1 MDSDEVNQS
10 HEHMVDDWLH
20 QLGKYNTW
28 GIEKLASKYR
38 NGDKCTCVKM
48 NNGSFNWCFKV
59 EFDDG
64 TKWAVRFPVAGNVM
78 FPEEKVQRE
87 VAVMKFLKQN
97 TFVPVPGVIAYG
109 MAADNHDPG
118 MGLFIIEEWIDG
130 VPLSTLMEEH
140 PRPSWGPIL
149 RKDIS
154 DDTLYKIYRQIA
166 KILLELS
173 MHNFDKIGAP
183 SLVENEDGSNF
194 WQVTAAPMTQKMN
207 EIQRSGYV
215 QVDDHLSKPFQ
226 SVTKYA
232 GSLVQQNI
240 THLREQ
246 RNSIDD
252 ADDARR
258 KYLLRN
264 RVKSLA
270 PHFVAEKYDS
280 GPFKLICDDFRPGNI
295 LVNEETLE
303 IVSVIDWEWA
313 YAGPYQ
319 FLYSPPSWLI
329 LENPTS

>member
-149 RKDIS
+149 HLCFVIGDKFFLEILPKKPTDSYSLEILAPAARFTILSSSEEKHDKS
-154 DDTLYKIYRQIA
+154 RVQRVLKNTL
-166 KILLELS
+166 
-173 MHNFDKIGAP
+173 NFHP
-183 SLVENEDGSNF
+183 H
-194 WQVTAAPMTQKMN
+194 
-207 EIQRSGYV
+207 RSGP
-215 QVDDHLSKPFQ
+215 SKECISFRRDLASDTPDLIVGIGSGTPFDIWIW
-226 SVTKYA
+226 SEDVLTYLGA
-232 GSLVQQNI
+232 SSSTRSIQQ
-240 THLREQ
+240 L
-246 RNSIDD
+246 
-252 ADDARR
+252 
-258 KYLLRN
+258 K
-264 RVKSLA
+264 
-270 PHFVAEKYDS
+270 
-280 GPFKLICDDFRPGNI
+280 
-295 LVNEETLE
+295 
-303 IVSVIDWEWA
+303 VIDIRRTDDSMD
-313 YAGPYQ
+313 G
-319 FLYSPPSWLI
+319 
-329 LENPTS
+329 NR